1 MKHFTLTSRT
11 LLGLALMGAF
21 CAAPTLTSR
30 AQAQTTPE
38 LQTRLIDANDRI
50 NDDTT
55 DNDND
60 GPRYRHDRDGH
71 DSSNRDGSRGDQ
83 DGRGPGARNGNRGGD
98 RNGRELGGRNGKRD
112 EFGGRNAK
120 GDDAGARNRGGRDFG
135 GRNGKGGEFGGHDNA
150 GRDSG
155 GRENMGRNFGGRDG
169 KGRDFDAR
177 DNAGGNRPGRAGNVA
192 PVVAPKFVGVVT
204 KVKSDREFDVR
215 IDNKTYN
222 VYLSAPS
229 AIVRVGQTVGLDGE
243 RIGTN
248 DIRSASLLQPR
259 RR

>member
-21 CAAPTLTSR
+21 AIAPTLTSR
-30 AQAQTTPE
+30 ASAQTKPE
-38 LQTRLIDANDRI
+38 FQTRLIDANDRI
-50 NDDTT
+50 NDDAT

-60 GPRYRHDRDGH
+60 NRRDRDGRGP
-71 DSSNRDGSRGDQ
+71 SNRGDR
-83 DGRGPGARNGNRGGD
+83 DGRGPGARNGNRGAD
-98 RNGRELGGRNGKRD
+98 RNGRELGGRNG
-112 EFGGRNAK
+112 K

-135 GRNGKGGEFGGHDNA
+135 GRNGKGGEFGGRDNA

-229 AIVRVGQTVGLDGE
+229 APVRVGQTVSLDGE

-248 DIRSASLLQPR
+248 DIRSASLLNSR